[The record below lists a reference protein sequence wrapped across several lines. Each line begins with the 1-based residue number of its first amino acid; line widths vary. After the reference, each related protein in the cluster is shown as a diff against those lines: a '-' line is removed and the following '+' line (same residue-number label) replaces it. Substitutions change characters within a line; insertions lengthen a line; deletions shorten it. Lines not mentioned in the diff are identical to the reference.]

1 MCIQEKHIK
10 CPVCYMIYGIMT
22 GDQPEGTMHHKVNKK
37 MKCDGYHDC
46 GTIVID
52 YKFPDG

>member
-1 MCIQEKHIK
+1 
-10 CPVCYMIYGIMT
+10 MIYGIMT